1 MKRFTI
7 LTIFFTCL
15 AGLCLGSYRPRSAS
29 RKPSLKIIQLPEPK
43 LVGTVSFEQALSKR
57 RSVRQ
62 FTGQPFKFSQVGQL
76 AWAGQGIT
84 EQKKG
89 LRTAP
94 SAGELYPIELYFVM
108 PEGLFVY
115 RPALHS
121 LEEIN
126 RADIREGLAMVT
138 SMDQTVGSAGCSII
152 VAGNVRKLTA
162 RFRDKA
168 RRFMLLEAGHIAQNI
183 QLQAVC
189 MDMGS
194 VTIGDFD
201 TRGVTKVCKLPKTLD
216 PIYVICVGYPV
227 EKGTTEQSE
236 VQTTTGQTQSL
247 DGKKAVFIIASENF
261 HEEELFETKRV
272 LDIAGAET
280 VIASTRLG
288 VLKGMLGSVAE
299 AKILVSRMRVEDYD
313 AIIFVGGVGAVEY
326 FDNKVA
332 LDAAREA
339 QRTRKVIGA
348 ISNAPVILANAGVLM
363 GVKATGFLSEQ
374 DKIREA
380 GAIFTGVPVERDR
393 GIITAN
399 DPRAAGQFGKAIADT
414 LAGK

>member
-7 LTIFFTCL
+7 PTILFVCL
-15 AGLCLGSYRPRSAS
+15 AGLCLGSYRPRSTS
-29 RKPSLKIIQLPEPK
+29 RKPSLEIIQLPEPK

-62 FTGQPFKFSQVGQL
+62 FTGQPFKFSQISQL

-94 SAGELYPIELYFVM
+94 SAGELYPIELYFAM

-115 RPALHS
+115 RPAQHS
-121 LEEIN
+121 LEKVN
-126 RADIREGLAMVT
+126 RADIREGLAKVT
-138 SMDQTVGSAGCSII
+138 SMAETVGSAGCSII
-152 VAGNVRKLTA
+152 VAGNSRKLT
-162 RFRDKA
+162 RFRDNA

-194 VTIGDFD
+194 VAIGGFD

-216 PIYVICVGYPV
+216 PIYVLCVGYPV
-227 EKGTTEQSE
+227 GKGTTEQSE

-247 DGKKAVFIIASENF
+247 DDKKAVFIIASENF

-272 LDIAGAET
+272 LDVAGVET

-299 AKILVSRMRVEDYD
+299 AKILVSQIRVEDYD

-326 FDNKVA
+326 FDNKIA
-332 LDAAREA
+332 LEAAREA

-363 GVKATGFLSEQ
+363 GAKATGFLNEQ
-374 DKIREA
+374 VRIQEG

-393 GIITAN
+393 GIVTAN